1 MGALFR
7 AIGAAAGA
15 FAEPGIRRLVWRAVI
30 AALVAMALLT
40 VGLAV
45 GLPPLIAA
53 IPDSGI
59 GWLDHAIDWA
69 ASISLPFVAII
80 AIWWVFPAMM
90 AAILSIFVD
99 EVVDIEERRHY
110 PQAIGRRKPAL
121 IGEILRALWLG
132 LKLILVHLMLVP
144 FYILLLFTAI
154 GPFILYLAVNAHFLG
169 EEFFT
174 TVALR
179 HHDRAQVA
187 ALLRRWRPQIWAAG
201 LVMAAA
207 ASIPLIN
214 LVSAIFAA
222 ALATHLYHGLV
233 DGPLRSP
240 SPSEETGR

>member
-1 MGALFR
+1 MGVLFR
-7 AIGAAAGA
+7 AIRAAVGA
-15 FAEPGIRRLVWRAVI
+15 FAEPAIQRLVWRAAI
-30 AALVAMALLT
+30 ATVVAMAALT
-40 VGLAV
+40 IGLAV

-59 GWLDHAIDWA
+59 GWLDRAIDWA

-80 AIWWVFPAMM
+80 AIWWVFPALM

-99 EVVDIEERRHY
+99 EVVDIEERHHY
-110 PQAIGRRKPAL
+110 PQAIGGREPAL
-121 IGEILRALWLG
+121 VGEILRAVWLG
-132 LKLILVHLMLVP
+132 LKLLLVHLMLVP

-154 GPFILYLAVNAHFLG
+154 GPFILYLAVNAYFLG

-179 HHDRAQVA
+179 HHGREQVA

-201 LVMAAA
+201 FVMAAA
-207 ASIPLIN
+207 ASIPFVN

-233 DGPLRSP
+233 GGAGRP
-240 SPSEETGR
+240 SPSAEEARR